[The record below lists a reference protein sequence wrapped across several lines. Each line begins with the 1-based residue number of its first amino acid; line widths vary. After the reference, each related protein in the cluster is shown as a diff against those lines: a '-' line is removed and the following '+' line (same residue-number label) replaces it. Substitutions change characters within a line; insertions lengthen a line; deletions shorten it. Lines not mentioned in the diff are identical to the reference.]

1 MKRGSFNTRLGFI
14 LAASGSAVG
23 LGNIWKFPF
32 EVSNGGGAA
41 FLIMYLFFCF
51 ILCFPVI
58 VSEIAIGR
66 STKKNA
72 IGAFNSMNHRNWNF
86 IGKMGVLCG
95 VLILSFYTVV
105 AGWVLGY
112 VVEMLSGNFQISD
125 SFGEYVNDIENV
137 FLYSFLF
144 MFFTALIV
152 SKGIEKGIEKAA
164 KILMPSLIFIILIL
178 IIYALTLPNSIDGIV
193 FYLVPDF
200 SKITSQIYL
209 SDLGKIG
216 AFLAD
221 NIGNIKLTIL
231 SFPIILSALGQAFF
245 SLSLGMG
252 MLITYGSYV
261 NDKDN
266 IVNSAALIT
275 VADVGIA
282 FLSGLIIFPFV
293 FSSGIETQ
301 GGPGLIFEVFPKIFE
316 NLGEITGVVVGS
328 TFFILLSF
336 AAITSTVSLLEVP
349 VSYLVDEYKINR
361 KYSVWIV
368 AIGIL
373 LIGIPSAL
381 SQGKFQFF
389 SEFITYFGNDKPIDF
404 MQFIIDLSNDTLLPF
419 GGFLITMYVAFI
431 WKKKNLSNE
440 ISKGNPNYTG
450 SIVEKYINFSITYI
464 CPLILGTIFILTFL
478 NKYFN
483 I

>member
-41 FLIMYLFFCF
+41 FLIMYLMFCF

-66 STKKNA
+66 NTKKNA
-72 IGAFNSMNHRNWNF
+72 IGAFNEMGKREWNF

-95 VLILSFYTVV
+95 VLILSFYTIV

-112 VVEMLSGNFQISD
+112 VIEMISGNFSISD
-125 SFGEYVNDIENV
+125 NFGYYVNDTSNV
-137 FLYSFLF
+137 LFYSVLF
-144 MFFTALIV
+144 MVITAFIV
-152 SKGIEKGIEKAA
+152 SKGVEKGIEKAA
-164 KILMPSLIFIILIL
+164 KILMPSLIIIILLL
-178 IIYALTLPNSIDGIV
+178 IIYALTLPNSIDGII

-200 SKITSQIYL
+200 SQINL
-209 SDLGKIG
+209 TV
-216 AFLAD
+216 A
-221 NIGNIKLTIL
+221 GN
-231 SFPIILSALGQAFF
+231 ALGQAFF

-252 MLITYGSYV
+252 MLITYGSYI
-261 NDKDN
+261 DKNNN
-266 IVNSAALIT
+266 IINSAALIT
-275 VADVGIA
+275 LTDVGIA
-282 FLSGLIIFPFV
+282 FLAGLIIFPFV

-301 GGPGLIFEVFPKIFE
+301 GGPGLIFQVFPKIFE
-316 NLGEITGVVVGS
+316 GLGPLTGTVIGS

-349 VSYLVDEYKINR
+349 VSYLVDEYKVER

-368 AIGIL
+368 AFIIL

-381 SQGKFQFF
+381 SQGKIVFF

-404 MQFIIDLSNDTLLPF
+404 MQFIIDVSNDTLLPF
-419 GGFLITMYVAFI
+419 GGFLITMYVSFV
-431 WKKKNLSNE
+431 WKKRNLSDE
-440 ISKGNPNYTG
+440 ISKGNPNYKG
-450 SIVEKYINFSITYI
+450 SLVEKYINFSITYI
-464 CPLILGTIFILTFL
+464 CPLILGSIFLLTFL
-478 NKYFN
+478 NKFFGM
-483 I
+483 

>member
-41 FLIMYLFFCF
+41 FLIMYLMFCF

-66 STKKNA
+66 NTKKNA
-72 IGAFNSMNHRNWNF
+72 IGAFNEMGKREWNF

-95 VLILSFYTVV
+95 VLILSFYTIV

-112 VVEMLSGNFQISD
+112 VIEMISGNFSISD
-125 SFGEYVNDIENV
+125 NFGYYVNNTSNV
-137 FLYSFLF
+137 LFYSVLF
-144 MFFTALIV
+144 MVITAFIV
-152 SKGIEKGIEKAA
+152 SKGVEKGIEKAA
-164 KILMPSLIFIILIL
+164 KILMPSLIIIILLL
-178 IIYALTLPNSIDGIV
+178 IIYALTLPNSIDGII

-200 SKITSQIYL
+200 SQINL
-209 SDLGKIG
+209 TV
-216 AFLAD
+216 A
-221 NIGNIKLTIL
+221 GN
-231 SFPIILSALGQAFF
+231 ALGQAFF

-252 MLITYGSYV
+252 MLITYGSYI
-261 NDKDN
+261 DKNNN
-266 IVNSAALIT
+266 IINSAALIT
-275 VADVGIA
+275 LTDVGIA
-282 FLSGLIIFPFV
+282 FLAGLIIFPFV

-301 GGPGLIFEVFPKIFE
+301 GGPGLIFQVFPKIFE
-316 NLGEITGVVVGS
+316 GLGPLTGTVIGS

-349 VSYLVDEYKINR
+349 VSYLVDEYKVER

-368 AIGIL
+368 AFIIL

-381 SQGKFQFF
+381 SQGKILFF

-404 MQFIIDLSNDTLLPF
+404 MQFIIDVSNDTLLPF
-419 GGFLITMYVAFI
+419 GGFLITMYVSFV
-431 WKKKNLSNE
+431 WKKRNLSDE
-440 ISKGNPNYTG
+440 ISKGNPNYKG
-450 SIVEKYINFSITYI
+450 SLVEKYINFSITYV
-464 CPLILGTIFILTFL
+464 CPLILGSIFLLTFL
-478 NKYFN
+478 NKFFG

>member
-1 MKRGSFNTRLGFI
+1 MKRGSFGSRLGFI

-66 STKKNA
+66 KTKKNA
-72 IGAFNSMNHRNWNF
+72 IGAFNKLNHRKWNF

-112 VVEMLSGNFQISD
+112 VIEMVNGNFDISND
-125 SFGEYVNDIENV
+125 FGAYVNDIENV
-137 FLYSFLF
+137 FLYSILF

-164 KILMPSLIFIILIL
+164 KILMPSLIGIILVL
-178 IIYALTLPNSIDGIV
+178 IIYALTLPNSIDGII

-200 SKITSQIYL
+200 SQINL
-209 SDLGKIG
+209 
-216 AFLAD
+216 
-221 NIGNIKLTIL
+221 NIAGN
-231 SFPIILSALGQAFF
+231 ALGQAFF

-261 NDKDN
+261 DDKNN

-275 VADVGIA
+275 LADVGIA

-301 GGPGLIFEVFPKIFE
+301 GGAGLIFEVFPKIFE
-316 NLGEITGVVVGS
+316 NLGNTTGIIVGS

-349 VSYLVDEYKINR
+349 VSYLVDEYKVDR

-368 AIGIL
+368 AITIL
-373 LIGIPSAL
+373 IIGIPSAL
-381 SQGKFQFF
+381 SQGKYVFF
-389 SEFITYFGNDKPIDF
+389 SDFITYFGSDQPIDF
-404 MQFIIDLSNDTLLPF
+404 MQFIIDISNDTLLPF
-419 GGFLITMYVAFI
+419 GGFLITIYVSFV
-431 WKKKNLSNE
+431 WKKQNLSEE
-440 ISKGNPNYTG
+440 ISKGYLNYKG
-450 SIVEKYINFSITYI
+450 SFIEKYINFSITYI
-464 CPLILGTIFILTFL
+464 CPLILGSIFILTFI
-478 NKYFN
+478 NKFF
-483 I
+483 

>member
-125 SFGEYVNDIENV
+125 GFGEYVNDIENV

-200 SKITSQIYL
+200 SQINL
-209 SDLGKIG
+209 TV
-216 AFLAD
+216 A
-221 NIGNIKLTIL
+221 GN
-231 SFPIILSALGQAFF
+231 ALGQAFF

-419 GGFLITMYVAFI
+419 GGFLITIYVAFI
-431 WKKKNLSNE
+431 WKKKNLSIE

-450 SIVEKYINFSITYI
+450 SIVEKYINFSISYI

>member
-1 MKRGSFNTRLGFI
+1 MKRGSFNSRLGFI

-41 FLIMYLFFCF
+41 FLIMYLMFCF

-66 STKKNA
+66 NTKKNA
-72 IGAFNSMNHRNWNF
+72 IGAFNEMGKREWNF

-95 VLILSFYTVV
+95 VLILSFYTIV

-112 VVEMLSGNFQISD
+112 VVEMVNGNFSISD
-125 SFGEYVNDIENV
+125 NFGYYVNDTNNV
-137 FLYSFLF
+137 LFYSVLF
-144 MFFTALIV
+144 MVVTAFIV
-152 SKGIEKGIEKAA
+152 SKGVEKGIEKAA
-164 KILMPSLIFIILIL
+164 KILMPSLFIIILLLIV
-178 IIYALTLPNSIDGIV
+178 YALTLPNSIDGII

-200 SKITSQIYL
+200 SQINL
-209 SDLGKIG
+209 TV
-216 AFLAD
+216 A
-221 NIGNIKLTIL
+221 GN
-231 SFPIILSALGQAFF
+231 ALGQAFF

-252 MLITYGSYV
+252 MLITYGSYI
-261 NDKDN
+261 DKDN
-266 IVNSAALIT
+266 NIINSAALIT
-275 VADVGIA
+275 LTDVGIA
-282 FLSGLIIFPFV
+282 FLAGLIIFPFV
-293 FSSGIETQ
+293 FSSGIETE
-301 GGPGLIFEVFPKIFE
+301 GGPGLIFQVFPKIFE
-316 NLGEITGVVVGS
+316 GLGPITGTVIGS

-349 VSYLVDEYKINR
+349 VSYLVDEYKIER

-368 AIGIL
+368 AFIIL

-381 SQGKFQFF
+381 SQGKITFF

-404 MQFIIDLSNDTLLPF
+404 MQFIIDVSNDTLLPF
-419 GGFLITMYVAFI
+419 GGFLITIYVSFV
-431 WKKKNLSNE
+431 WKKRNLSEE
-440 ISKGNPNYTG
+440 ISKGNPNYKG
-450 SIVEKYINFSITYI
+450 SLIEKYINFSIAYV
-464 CPLILGTIFILTFL
+464 CPLILGSIFLLTFL
-478 NKYFN
+478 NKFFG

>member
-41 FLIMYLFFCF
+41 FLIMYLMFCF

-66 STKKNA
+66 NTKKNA
-72 IGAFNSMNHRNWNF
+72 IGAFNEMGKREWNF

-95 VLILSFYTVV
+95 VLILSFYTIV

-112 VVEMLSGNFQISD
+112 VIEMISGNFSISD
-125 SFGEYVNDIENV
+125 NFGYYVNDTSNV
-137 FLYSFLF
+137 LFYSVLF
-144 MFFTALIV
+144 MVITAFIV
-152 SKGIEKGIEKAA
+152 SKGVEKGIEKAA
-164 KILMPSLIFIILIL
+164 KILMPSLIIIILLL
-178 IIYALTLPNSIDGIV
+178 IIYALTLPNSIDGII

-200 SKITSQIYL
+200 SQINL
-209 SDLGKIG
+209 TV
-216 AFLAD
+216 A
-221 NIGNIKLTIL
+221 GN
-231 SFPIILSALGQAFF
+231 ALGQAFF

-252 MLITYGSYV
+252 MLITYGSYI
-261 NDKDN
+261 DKNNN
-266 IVNSAALIT
+266 IINSAALIT
-275 VADVGIA
+275 LTDVGIA
-282 FLSGLIIFPFV
+282 FLAGLIIFPFV

-301 GGPGLIFEVFPKIFE
+301 GGPGLIFQVFPKIFE
-316 NLGEITGVVVGS
+316 GLGPLTGTVIGS

-349 VSYLVDEYKINR
+349 VSYLVDEYKVER

-368 AIGIL
+368 AFIIL

-381 SQGKFQFF
+381 SQGKIVFF

-404 MQFIIDLSNDTLLPF
+404 MQFIIDVSNDTLLPF
-419 GGFLITMYVAFI
+419 GGFLITMYVSFV
-431 WKKKNLSNE
+431 WKKRNLSDE
-440 ISKGNPNYTG
+440 ISKGNPNYKG
-450 SIVEKYINFSITYI
+450 SLVEKYINFSITYI
-464 CPLILGTIFILTFL
+464 CPLILGSIFLLTFL
-478 NKYFN
+478 NKFFG

>member
-41 FLIMYLFFCF
+41 FLLMYLFFCF

-66 STKKNA
+66 NTKKNA

-125 SFGEYVNDIENV
+125 GFGEYVNDIENV
-137 FLYSFLF
+137 FFYSFLF

-200 SKITSQIYL
+200 SQINL
-209 SDLGKIG
+209 TV
-216 AFLAD
+216 A
-221 NIGNIKLTIL
+221 GN
-231 SFPIILSALGQAFF
+231 ALGQAFF

-261 NDKDN
+261 NDNDN

-368 AIGIL
+368 ATGIL

-381 SQGKFQFF
+381 SQGKVEFF
-389 SEFITYFGNDKPIDF
+389 SEFITYFGDDKPIDF

-440 ISKGNPNYTG
+440 ISKGNPNYSG
-450 SIVEKYINFSITYI
+450 SIVEKYINFSISYI
-464 CPLILGTIFILTFL
+464 CPLILGSIFILTFL

>member
-41 FLIMYLFFCF
+41 FLIMYLMFCF

-66 STKKNA
+66 NTKKNA
-72 IGAFNSMNHRNWNF
+72 IGAFNEMGKREWNF

-95 VLILSFYTVV
+95 VLILSFYTIV

-112 VVEMLSGNFQISD
+112 VVEMISGNFSISD
-125 SFGEYVNDIENV
+125 NFGYYVNNTSNV
-137 FLYSFLF
+137 LFYSVLF
-144 MFFTALIV
+144 MVITAFIV
-152 SKGIEKGIEKAA
+152 SKGVEKGIEKAA
-164 KILMPSLIFIILIL
+164 KILMPSLIIIILLL

-200 SKITSQIYL
+200 SQINL
-209 SDLGKIG
+209 TV
-216 AFLAD
+216 A
-221 NIGNIKLTIL
+221 GN
-231 SFPIILSALGQAFF
+231 ALGQAFF

-252 MLITYGSYV
+252 MLITYGSYI
-261 NDKDN
+261 DKNNN
-266 IVNSAALIT
+266 IINSAALIT
-275 VADVGIA
+275 LTDVGIA
-282 FLSGLIIFPFV
+282 FLAGLIIFPFV

-301 GGPGLIFEVFPKIFE
+301 GGPGLIFQVFPKIFE
-316 NLGEITGVVVGS
+316 GLGPLTGTVIGS

-349 VSYLVDEYKINR
+349 VSYLVDEYKVER

-368 AIGIL
+368 AFIIL

-381 SQGKFQFF
+381 SQGKIVFF

-404 MQFIIDLSNDTLLPF
+404 MQFIIDVSNDTLLPF
-419 GGFLITMYVAFI
+419 GGFLITMYVSFV
-431 WKKKNLSNE
+431 WKKRNLSDE
-440 ISKGNPNYTG
+440 ISKGNPNYKG
-450 SIVEKYINFSITYI
+450 SLVEKYINFSITYI
-464 CPLILGTIFILTFL
+464 CPLILGSIFLLTFL
-478 NKYFN
+478 NKFFG

>member
-1 MKRGSFNTRLGFI
+1 MKRGSFGSRLGFI

-66 STKKNA
+66 KTKKNA
-72 IGAFNSMNHRNWNF
+72 IGAFNKLNHRKWNF

-112 VVEMLSGNFQISD
+112 VIEMVNGNFDISND
-125 SFGEYVNDIENV
+125 FGAYVNDIENI
-137 FLYSFLF
+137 FLYSILF

-164 KILMPSLIFIILIL
+164 KILMPSLIGIILVL
-178 IIYALTLPNSIDGIV
+178 IIYALTLPNSIDGII

-200 SKITSQIYL
+200 SQINL
-209 SDLGKIG
+209 
-216 AFLAD
+216 
-221 NIGNIKLTIL
+221 NIAGN
-231 SFPIILSALGQAFF
+231 ALGQAFF

-261 NDKDN
+261 DDKNN

-275 VADVGIA
+275 LADVGIA

-301 GGPGLIFEVFPKIFE
+301 GGAGLIFEVFPKIFE
-316 NLGEITGVVVGS
+316 NLGNTTGIIVGS

-349 VSYLVDEYKINR
+349 VSYLVDEYKVDR

-368 AIGIL
+368 AITIL
-373 LIGIPSAL
+373 IIGIPSAL
-381 SQGKFQFF
+381 SQGKYVFF
-389 SEFITYFGNDKPIDF
+389 SDFITYFGSDQPIDF
-404 MQFIIDLSNDTLLPF
+404 MQFIIDISNDTLLPF
-419 GGFLITMYVAFI
+419 GGFLITIYVSFV
-431 WKKKNLSNE
+431 WKKQNLSEE
-440 ISKGNPNYTG
+440 ISKGYLNYKG
-450 SIVEKYINFSITYI
+450 SFIEKYINFSITYI
-464 CPLILGTIFILTFL
+464 CPLILGSIFILTFI
-478 NKYFN
+478 NKFF
-483 I
+483 

>member
-41 FLIMYLFFCF
+41 FLIMYLMFCF

-66 STKKNA
+66 NTKKNA
-72 IGAFNSMNHRNWNF
+72 IGAFNEMGKREWNF

-95 VLILSFYTVV
+95 VLILSFYTIV

-112 VVEMLSGNFQISD
+112 VIEMISGNFSISD
-125 SFGEYVNDIENV
+125 NFGYYVNNTSNV
-137 FLYSFLF
+137 LFYSVLF
-144 MFFTALIV
+144 MVITAFIV
-152 SKGIEKGIEKAA
+152 SKGVEKGIEKAA
-164 KILMPSLIFIILIL
+164 KILMPSLIIIILLL
-178 IIYALTLPNSIDGIV
+178 IIYALTLPNSIDGII

-200 SKITSQIYL
+200 SQINL
-209 SDLGKIG
+209 TV
-216 AFLAD
+216 A
-221 NIGNIKLTIL
+221 GN
-231 SFPIILSALGQAFF
+231 ALGQAFF

-252 MLITYGSYV
+252 MLITYGSYI
-261 NDKDN
+261 DKNNN
-266 IVNSAALIT
+266 IINSAALIT
-275 VADVGIA
+275 LTDVGIA
-282 FLSGLIIFPFV
+282 FLAGLIIFPFV

-301 GGPGLIFEVFPKIFE
+301 GGPGLIFQVFPKIFE
-316 NLGEITGVVVGS
+316 GLGPLTGTVIGS

-349 VSYLVDEYKINR
+349 VSYLVDEYKVER

-368 AIGIL
+368 AFIIL

-381 SQGKFQFF
+381 SQGKIVFF

-404 MQFIIDLSNDTLLPF
+404 MQFIIDVSNDTLLPF
-419 GGFLITMYVAFI
+419 GGFLITMYVSFV
-431 WKKKNLSNE
+431 WKKKNLSDE
-440 ISKGNPNYTG
+440 IRKGNPNYKG
-450 SIVEKYINFSITYI
+450 SLVEKYINFSITYV
-464 CPLILGTIFILTFL
+464 CPLILGSIFLLTFL
-478 NKYFN
+478 NKFFG

>member
-41 FLIMYLFFCF
+41 FLIMYLMFCF

-66 STKKNA
+66 NTKKNA
-72 IGAFNSMNHRNWNF
+72 IGAFNEMGKREWNF

-95 VLILSFYTVV
+95 VLILSFYTIV

-112 VVEMLSGNFQISD
+112 VVEMISGNFSISD
-125 SFGEYVNDIENV
+125 NFGYYVNNTSNV
-137 FLYSFLF
+137 LFYSVLF
-144 MFFTALIV
+144 MVITAFIV
-152 SKGIEKGIEKAA
+152 SEGVEKGIEKAA
-164 KILMPSLIFIILIL
+164 KILMPSLIIIILLL

-200 SKITSQIYL
+200 SQINL
-209 SDLGKIG
+209 TV
-216 AFLAD
+216 A
-221 NIGNIKLTIL
+221 GN
-231 SFPIILSALGQAFF
+231 ALGQAFF

-252 MLITYGSYV
+252 MLITYGSYI
-261 NDKDN
+261 DKNNN
-266 IVNSAALIT
+266 IINSAALIT
-275 VADVGIA
+275 LTDVGIA
-282 FLSGLIIFPFV
+282 FLAGLIIFPFV

-301 GGPGLIFEVFPKIFE
+301 GGPGLIFQVFPKIFE
-316 NLGEITGVVVGS
+316 GLGPLTGTVIGS

-349 VSYLVDEYKINR
+349 VSYLVDEYKVER

-368 AIGIL
+368 AFIIL

-381 SQGKFQFF
+381 SQGKIVFF

-404 MQFIIDLSNDTLLPF
+404 MQFIIDVSNDTLLPF
-419 GGFLITMYVAFI
+419 GGFLITMYVSFV
-431 WKKKNLSNE
+431 WKKRNLSDE
-440 ISKGNPNYTG
+440 ISKGNPNYKG
-450 SIVEKYINFSITYI
+450 SLVEKYINFSITYI
-464 CPLILGTIFILTFL
+464 CPLILGSIFLLTFL
-478 NKYFN
+478 NKFFG

>member
-125 SFGEYVNDIENV
+125 GFGEYVNDIENV

-200 SKITSQIYL
+200 SQINL
-209 SDLGKIG
+209 TV
-216 AFLAD
+216 A
-221 NIGNIKLTIL
+221 GN
-231 SFPIILSALGQAFF
+231 ALGQAFF

>member
-1 MKRGSFNTRLGFI
+1 MKRGSFNSRLGFI

-66 STKKNA
+66 NTKKNA

-125 SFGEYVNDIENV
+125 GFGEYVNDIENV
-137 FLYSFLF
+137 FFYSFLF

-200 SKITSQIYL
+200 SQINL
-209 SDLGKIG
+209 TV
-216 AFLAD
+216 A
-221 NIGNIKLTIL
+221 GN
-231 SFPIILSALGQAFF
+231 ALGQAFF

-261 NDKDN
+261 NDNDN

-368 AIGIL
+368 ATGIL

-450 SIVEKYINFSITYI
+450 SIVEKYINFSISYI

>member
-1 MKRGSFNTRLGFI
+1 MKRGSFNSRLGFI

-66 STKKNA
+66 NTKKNA

-125 SFGEYVNDIENV
+125 GFGEYVNDIENV
-137 FLYSFLF
+137 FFYSFLF

-200 SKITSQIYL
+200 SQINL
-209 SDLGKIG
+209 TV
-216 AFLAD
+216 A
-221 NIGNIKLTIL
+221 GN
-231 SFPIILSALGQAFF
+231 ALGQAFF

-261 NDKDN
+261 NDNDN

-368 AIGIL
+368 ATGIL

-389 SEFITYFGNDKPIDF
+389 SEFITYFGTDKPIDF

-431 WKKKNLSNE
+431 WKKKNLSIE

-450 SIVEKYINFSITYI
+450 SIVEKYINFSISYI

>member
-41 FLIMYLFFCF
+41 FLIMYLMFCF

-66 STKKNA
+66 NTKKNA
-72 IGAFNSMNHRNWNF
+72 IGAFNEMGKREWNF

-95 VLILSFYTVV
+95 VLILSFYTIV

-112 VVEMLSGNFQISD
+112 VIEMIRGNFSISD
-125 SFGEYVNDIENV
+125 NFGYYVNNTSNV
-137 FLYSFLF
+137 LFYSVLF
-144 MFFTALIV
+144 MVITAFIV
-152 SKGIEKGIEKAA
+152 SKGVEKGIEKAA
-164 KILMPSLIFIILIL
+164 KILMPSLIIIILLL
-178 IIYALTLPNSIDGIV
+178 IIYALTLPNSIDGII

-200 SKITSQIYL
+200 SQINL
-209 SDLGKIG
+209 TV
-216 AFLAD
+216 A
-221 NIGNIKLTIL
+221 GN
-231 SFPIILSALGQAFF
+231 ALGQAFF

-252 MLITYGSYV
+252 MLITYGSYI
-261 NDKDN
+261 DKNNN
-266 IVNSAALIT
+266 IINSAALIT
-275 VADVGIA
+275 LTDVGIA
-282 FLSGLIIFPFV
+282 FLAGLIIFPFV

-301 GGPGLIFEVFPKIFE
+301 GGPGLIFQVFPKIFE
-316 NLGEITGVVVGS
+316 GLGPLTGTVIGS

-349 VSYLVDEYKINR
+349 VSYLVDEYKVER

-368 AIGIL
+368 AFIIL

-381 SQGKFQFF
+381 SQGKIVFF

-404 MQFIIDLSNDTLLPF
+404 MQFIIDVSNDTLLPF
-419 GGFLITMYVAFI
+419 GGFLITMYVSFV
-431 WKKKNLSNE
+431 WKKRNLSDE
-440 ISKGNPNYTG
+440 ISKGNPNYKG
-450 SIVEKYINFSITYI
+450 SLVEKYINFSITYI
-464 CPLILGTIFILTFL
+464 CPLILGSIFLLTFL
-478 NKYFN
+478 NKFFG

>member
-41 FLIMYLFFCF
+41 FLIMYLMFCF

-66 STKKNA
+66 NTKKNA
-72 IGAFNSMNHRNWNF
+72 IGAFNEMGKREWNF

-95 VLILSFYTVV
+95 VLILSFYTIV

-112 VVEMLSGNFQISD
+112 VIEMISGNFSISD
-125 SFGEYVNDIENV
+125 NFGYYVNNTSNV
-137 FLYSFLF
+137 LFYSVLF
-144 MFFTALIV
+144 MVITAFIV
-152 SKGIEKGIEKAA
+152 SKGVEKGIEKAA
-164 KILMPSLIFIILIL
+164 KILMPSLIIIILLL
-178 IIYALTLPNSIDGIV
+178 IIYALTLPNSIDGII

-200 SKITSQIYL
+200 SQINL
-209 SDLGKIG
+209 TV
-216 AFLAD
+216 A
-221 NIGNIKLTIL
+221 GN
-231 SFPIILSALGQAFF
+231 ALGQAFF

-252 MLITYGSYV
+252 MLITYGSYI
-261 NDKDN
+261 DKNNN
-266 IVNSAALIT
+266 IINSAALIT
-275 VADVGIA
+275 LTDVGIA
-282 FLSGLIIFPFV
+282 FLAGLIIFPFV

-301 GGPGLIFEVFPKIFE
+301 GGPGLIFQVFPKIFE
-316 NLGEITGVVVGS
+316 GLGPLTGTVIGS

-349 VSYLVDEYKINR
+349 VSYLVDEYKVER

-368 AIGIL
+368 AFIIL

-381 SQGKFQFF
+381 SQGKIVFF

-404 MQFIIDLSNDTLLPF
+404 MQFIIDVSNDTLLPF
-419 GGFLITMYVAFI
+419 GGFLITMYVSFV
-431 WKKKNLSNE
+431 WKKKNLSDE
-440 ISKGNPNYTG
+440 ISKGNPNYKG
-450 SIVEKYINFSITYI
+450 SLVEKYINFSITYI
-464 CPLILGTIFILTFL
+464 CPLILGSIFLLTFL
-478 NKYFN
+478 NKFFG

>member
-41 FLIMYLFFCF
+41 FLIMYLLFCF

-66 STKKNA
+66 NTKKNA
-72 IGAFNSMNHRNWNF
+72 IGAFNEMGKREWNF

-95 VLILSFYTVV
+95 VLILSFYTIV

-112 VVEMLSGNFQISD
+112 VVEMLNGNFSISD
-125 SFGEYVNDIENV
+125 NFGYYVNDINNV
-137 FLYSFLF
+137 LFYSVLF
-144 MFFTALIV
+144 MVVTAFIV
-152 SKGIEKGIEKAA
+152 SKGVEKGIEKAA
-164 KILMPSLIFIILIL
+164 KILMPSLIVIILLL
-178 IIYALTLPNSIDGIV
+178 IVYALTLPNSIDGII

-200 SKITSQIYL
+200 SQINL
-209 SDLGKIG
+209 TV
-216 AFLAD
+216 A
-221 NIGNIKLTIL
+221 GN
-231 SFPIILSALGQAFF
+231 ALGQAFF

-252 MLITYGSYV
+252 MLITYGSYI
-261 NDKDN
+261 DKNNN
-266 IVNSAALIT
+266 IINSAALIT
-275 VADVGIA
+275 LTDVGIA
-282 FLSGLIIFPFV
+282 FLAGLIIFPFV

-301 GGPGLIFEVFPKIFE
+301 GGPGLIFQVFPKIFE
-316 NLGEITGVVVGS
+316 GLGPLTGTVIGS

-349 VSYLVDEYKINR
+349 VSYLVDEYKVER

-368 AIGIL
+368 AFIIL

-381 SQGKFQFF
+381 SQGKIVFF

-404 MQFIIDLSNDTLLPF
+404 MQFIIDVSNDTLLPF
-419 GGFLITMYVAFI
+419 GGFLITMYVSFV
-431 WKKKNLSNE
+431 WKKRNLSDE
-440 ISKGNPNYTG
+440 ISKGNPNYKG
-450 SIVEKYINFSITYI
+450 SLVEKYINFSITYI
-464 CPLILGTIFILTFL
+464 CPLILGSIFLLTFL
-478 NKYFN
+478 NKFFG

>member
-32 EVSNGGGAA
+32 EVSNVGGAA
-41 FLIMYLFFCF
+41 FLIMYLMFCF

-66 STKKNA
+66 NTKKNA
-72 IGAFNSMNHRNWNF
+72 IGAFNEMGKREWNF

-95 VLILSFYTVV
+95 VLILSFYTIV

-112 VVEMLSGNFQISD
+112 VVEMISGNFSISD
-125 SFGEYVNDIENV
+125 NFGYYVNNTSNV
-137 FLYSFLF
+137 LFYSVLF
-144 MFFTALIV
+144 MVITAFIV
-152 SKGIEKGIEKAA
+152 SKGVEKGIEKAA
-164 KILMPSLIFIILIL
+164 KILMPSLIIIILLL
-178 IIYALTLPNSIDGIV
+178 IIYALTLPNSIDGII

-200 SKITSQIYL
+200 SQINL
-209 SDLGKIG
+209 TV
-216 AFLAD
+216 A
-221 NIGNIKLTIL
+221 GN
-231 SFPIILSALGQAFF
+231 ALGQAFF

-252 MLITYGSYV
+252 MLITYGSYI
-261 NDKDN
+261 DKNNN
-266 IVNSAALIT
+266 IINSAALIT
-275 VADVGIA
+275 LTDVGIA
-282 FLSGLIIFPFV
+282 FLAGLIIFPFV

-301 GGPGLIFEVFPKIFE
+301 GGPGLIFQVFPKIFE
-316 NLGEITGVVVGS
+316 GLGPLTGTVIGS

-349 VSYLVDEYKINR
+349 VSYLVDEYKVER

-368 AIGIL
+368 AFIIL

-381 SQGKFQFF
+381 SQGKIVFF

-404 MQFIIDLSNDTLLPF
+404 MQFIIDVSNDTLLPF
-419 GGFLITMYVAFI
+419 GGFLITMYVSFV
-431 WKKKNLSNE
+431 WKKRNLSDE
-440 ISKGNPNYTG
+440 ISKGNPNYKG
-450 SIVEKYINFSITYI
+450 SLVEKYINFSITYI
-464 CPLILGTIFILTFL
+464 CPLILGSIFLLTFL
-478 NKYFN
+478 NKFFG

>member
-1 MKRGSFNTRLGFI
+1 MKRGSFGSRLGFI

-66 STKKNA
+66 KTKKNA
-72 IGAFNSMNHRNWNF
+72 IGAFNKLNHRKWNF

-112 VVEMLSGNFQISD
+112 VIEMVNGNFDISND
-125 SFGEYVNDIENV
+125 FGAYVNDIENV
-137 FLYSFLF
+137 FLYSILF
-144 MFFTALIV
+144 MFFKALIV

-164 KILMPSLIFIILIL
+164 KILMPSLIGIILVL
-178 IIYALTLPNSIDGIV
+178 IIYALTLPNSIDGII

-200 SKITSQIYL
+200 SQINL
-209 SDLGKIG
+209 
-216 AFLAD
+216 
-221 NIGNIKLTIL
+221 NIAGN
-231 SFPIILSALGQAFF
+231 ALGQAFF

-261 NDKDN
+261 DDKNN

-275 VADVGIA
+275 LADVGIA

-301 GGPGLIFEVFPKIFE
+301 GGAGLIFEVFPKIFE
-316 NLGEITGVVVGS
+316 NLGNTTGIIVGS

-349 VSYLVDEYKINR
+349 VSYLVDEYKVDR

-368 AIGIL
+368 AITIL
-373 LIGIPSAL
+373 IIGIPSAL
-381 SQGKFQFF
+381 SQGKYVFF
-389 SEFITYFGNDKPIDF
+389 SDFITYFGSDQPIDF
-404 MQFIIDLSNDTLLPF
+404 MQFIIDISNDTLLPF
-419 GGFLITMYVAFI
+419 GGFLITIYVSFV
-431 WKKKNLSNE
+431 WKKQNLSEE
-440 ISKGNPNYTG
+440 ISKGYLNYKG
-450 SIVEKYINFSITYI
+450 SFIEKYINFSITYI
-464 CPLILGTIFILTFL
+464 CPLILGSIFILTFI
-478 NKYFN
+478 NKFF
-483 I
+483 